1 MRRWREQS
9 RHAAPTTKG
18 AAADGSGSSCPV
30 ADTKAAAQPATSTPE
45 TQLKMAFN
53 AVEDG
58 LSRGVR
64 VRVYWCFRRD
74 PRRFVGG
81 AKQLKMAF
89 HVVFGIA
96 ASNANWPLTSL
107 LPRRR
112 RPSHPS
118 PLPCNP
124 WPLASGDAT
133 ERVRAAESQALIGK
147 VFTREKS
154 IPNKLWASHSS

>member
-1 MRRWREQS
+1 
-9 RHAAPTTKG
+9 
-18 AAADGSGSSCPV
+18 
-30 ADTKAAAQPATSTPE
+30 
-45 TQLKMAFN
+45 MAFH
-53 AVEDG
+53 AV
-58 LSRGVR
+58 
-64 VRVYWCFRRD
+64 
-74 PRRFVGG
+74 FVLEYTG
-81 AKQLKMAF
+81 ALGETHEGSWVGQKQLKTAF
-89 HVVFGIA
+89 HVVFVIA

-133 ERVRAAESQALIGK
+133 ERARAAESQALIGK